1 MNSFQNSVKDIQS
14 NLLSYAFILTSDRS
28 NAYSLLNETTEA
40 VLSHIDSMPKNMEL
54 KDWAFNL
61 MKKIYKAHYNHANE
75 TIIVKHESYSLKVSS
90 QQQEVEGVY
99 SAYEIGESMYKL
111 EDIYREPYTL
121 YVKGHTIN
129 EISKK
134 LNITANVASKRINYA
149 ISVVM

>member
-1 MNSFQNSVKDIQS
+1 MNTFQNSVKDIQS

-40 VLSHIDSMPKNMEL
+40 VLSHIDSMPKNIDL
-54 KDWAFNL
+54 KDWTFNL
-61 MKKIYKAHYNHANE
+61 MKKIYKAHYDHASE

-90 QQQEVEGVY
+90 VQQNVEGVY
-99 SAYEIGESMYKL
+99 GVYEIDESMNRL

-121 YVKGHTIN
+121 YVTGHTIN

-134 LNITANVASKRINYA
+134 LNISASVAAKRVNYA